1 MSWSHY
7 LLQVNIYLVIFYL
20 FYRLLL
26 AKETYFVLNRIYLMC
41 SGLLAMAIPFM
52 QVSWFSRQE
61 ISQQI
66 YVQVEQFNQFIV
78 AEPMVAQ
85 QQKFSWGGIIVVV
98 YLLGLSFFIIRF
110 IVQLLAVKRMFKSIA
125 SGLAFSF
132 WNKKVVA
139 QNLPEADT
147 INHHEDVHIKQLHTF
162 DVIFFEIL
170 GALTWFN
177 PIIYLYK
184 ETLKD
189 IHEFLA
195 DEAAAKFQGD
205 KEAYA
210 MLLFNQTLGVNANTL
225 TNGFFKKSMLKKRIM
240 MLYKERSKKTAI
252 IKYGIV
258 LPLFAAALLLSSA
271 TIKKNPQILAVAN
284 EIPIENAKATVV
296 EVLDLSNEPKE
307 NVTITSDKNKVS
319 GEEINRMDDI
329 TSFYK
334 YVGDNINY
342 PAEARFNN
350 IQGNLMVSFKVIN
363 KKLTNINVDAKMGYG
378 IDEDVVGTLNK
389 YDGEALVNGNYSIK
403 IEFRLEGVFG
413 DIINEYSQPR
423 KGFKKL
429 STVTLTGFN
438 RDGGKTSV
446 TQKTEHTALT
456 VTGFNRQS
464 NTDLVATQDGDN
476 TVYSFVSMETPPTYP
491 GGMASFYRFLGENI
505 KYPTTAVENNIQGNV
520 FLSFTVEKDGAL
532 SNIKIDR
539 KLGYGTDEEAVRV
552 LGLSK
557 RWNPGMQNGKPVRVK
572 YNLPIRFA
580 MPKQISEL
588 GLRGK
593 VTGVNIESA
602 DKSSDTRAR
611 IEGIQINPKN
621 PPLYVLDGR
630 IAEEKDYKDL
640 SPKDIESIIVLKDAK
655 ATDAYGDKGK
665 NGVIIIV
672 TKKPGKP

>member
-52 QVSWFSRQE
+52 QVSWFSKQE

-78 AEPMVAQ
+78 AEPIVEQ
-85 QQKFSWGGIIVVV
+85 QQNFSWGNLIVMA
-98 YLLGLSFFIIRF
+98 YLIGLVFFIMRF
-110 IVQLLAVKRMFKSIA
+110 AVQLLAVKRMFKSIKD
-125 SGLAFSF
+125 GLAFSF

-139 QNLPEADT
+139 ENLPEADT

-205 KEAYA
+205 KETYA
-210 MLLFNQTLGVNANTL
+210 MLLLNQTLGVNANTL

-284 EIPIENAKATVV
+284 EIPIENAKATVA
-296 EVLDLSNEPKE
+296 EVLDLPAQPKAKAIVV
-307 NVTITSDKNKVS
+307 VTKVKITPSES
-319 GEEINRMDDI
+319 ATADDARR
-329 TSFYK
+329 FYQYLGNTIK
-334 YVGDNINY
+334 Y
-342 PAEARFNN
+342 PSKAAENN
-350 IQGNLMVSFKVIN
+350 IQGNLIVSFTVTNGKVIDIVVDP
-363 KKLTNINVDAKMGYG
+363 KLGYG
-378 IDEDVVGTLNK
+378 TDEEVSVALAKYTGTDISNGK
-389 YDGEALVNGNYSIK
+389 YSMR
-403 IEFRLEGVFG
+403 IEFRLQEVFTPLV
-413 DIINEYSQPR
+413 NEYAKPR
-423 KGFKKL
+423 QDFKKL
-429 STVTLTGFN
+429 NTVTLTGSN
-438 RDGGKTSV
+438 RDGGKTSL
-446 TQKTEHTALT
+446 TQKTDHNALT
-456 VTGFNRQS
+456 VTGFKTRN
-464 NTDLVATQDGDN
+464 NTDLVVTKDGDN
-476 TVYSFVSMETPPTYP
+476 TVYSFVSMENPPQYP
-491 GGMASFYRFLGENI
+491 GGIVKFYQFLGENI
-505 KYPTTAVENNIQGNV
+505 KYPTMAVENNIQGNV
-520 FLSFTVEKDGAL
+520 FISFTVEKDGTL
-532 SNIKIDR
+532 SNIKVDR

-572 YNLPIRFA
+572 YNIPIKFALP
-580 MPKQISEL
+580 KSKLEE
-588 GLRGK
+588 
-593 VTGVNIESA
+593 VTVVGAKGGTIHLNEI
-602 DKSSDTRAR
+602 T
-611 IEGIQINPKN
+611 INPKN
-621 PPLYVLDGR
+621 PPLYVLDGK
-630 IAEEKDYKDL
+630 IVEEKDYKDL
-640 SPKDIESIIVLKDAK
+640 SPTDIESITVLKDAK
-655 ATDAYGDKGK
+655 ATAIYGDKGK

-672 TKKPGKP
+672 TKKAAKP